1 MFSRI
6 LISAVVSALLVMSS
20 SVHADPIDD
29 YIQAQMRRSHIPGV
43 SVAVVRS
50 GKLIKLKGY
59 GLANLE
65 WQQTVTPS
73 TVFQIASATKL
84 FTGIALMTLVDE
96 GKITLSDSVRKYLP
110 DAPDTWQK
118 ITIRHLA
125 THSSG
130 LSDDVKISA
139 DASIAQ
145 YVEAAYKKPLAYQ
158 PGESSRYGLADFV
171 VLQHILE
178 KVSGQS
184 YEQLLGS
191 RIFKPYG
198 LTDSRFDHASD
209 QGGIRVADMISQRAE
224 IYNWEDGKYQ
234 KFWFLFPER
243 GYSAGGLL
251 TSARDVAKLAVAL
264 DEGKLVSEKSR
275 EQMWSRD
282 RLGDGSL
289 DSFGVGWVVDE
300 YDGRKTVGHSGGP
313 ALSDILRFPDER
325 LTIVVLTNGQRL
337 YPYLAKGI
345 ADIYFPPPPVKP
357 SQPIADNVKEMTL
370 AVRKVIEDGLQDK
383 MDTTLFA
390 AEAQK
395 DFVPAFSRFGLPYFG
410 QFGPLTALDLIA
422 ETSKDNEVTRR
433 YRAVHGN
440 KAVVWTVNFDKNKKI
455 KSLEPKLE

>member
-6 LISAVVSALLVMSS
+6 LVLAAVSAILVLSI

-29 YIQAQMRRSHIPGV
+29 YIQAHMRRNHIPGV

-65 WQQTVTPS
+65 WQQPATPS
-73 TVFQIASATKL
+73 TTFQIASATKL
-84 FTGIALMTLVDE
+84 FTGLALMTLVDE
-96 GKITLSDSVRKYLP
+96 GKISLSDPVKKFLP
-110 DAPDTWQK
+110 DVPDAWQK

-130 LSDDVKISA
+130 LSDDVKVSA
-139 DASIAQ
+139 DASVAQ
-145 YVEAAYKKPLAYQ
+145 YVEAAYKNPLAYQ
-158 PGESSRYGLADFV
+158 PGERSRYGFADFV

-178 KVSGQS
+178 KISGQS
-184 YEQLLGS
+184 YEQLLES
-191 RIFKPYG
+191 QIFKPYG
-198 LTDSRFDHASD
+198 LTDSRFDHAAD
-209 QGGIRVADMISQRAE
+209 QGGIRVADTIPQRAE
-224 IYNWEDGKYQ
+224 VYNWEDGKHR

-264 DEGKLVSEKSR
+264 DEGKLISDKSR
-275 EQMWSRD
+275 AQMWNRD

-300 YDGRKTVGHSGGP
+300 YNSRKTVGHSGGP

-345 ADIYFPPPPVKP
+345 ADIYFPSPPVKP
-357 SQPIADNVKEMTL
+357 SQPVADNDKEMTL
-370 AVRKVIEDGLQDK
+370 AVRKVIEDGLKDK
-383 MDTTLFA
+383 MDATLFA

-395 DFVPAFSRFGLPYFG
+395 DFVPAFRNFGLPYFG
-410 QFGPLTALDLIA
+410 QFGPLTSLELVGDTVKDG
-422 ETSKDNEVTRR
+422 ETTRR
-433 YRAVHGN
+433 YRAVHDN
-440 KAVVWTVNFDKNKKI
+440 KAVVWNVSFDKNKKI